1 MRPDRIEKEESVLV
15 DVISSE
21 GNPELNDV
29 HLSGKTVDISEMGMR
44 VALTIT
50 VPEKTRLGLR
60 LEMDSDVFRL
70 EGQVRWSLND
80 GQPTLGILL
89 DKDSADYSK
98 WAQLFEL
105 DFD

>member
-21 GNPELNDV
+21 SKPELNDV
-29 HLSGKTVDISEMGMR
+29 HLSGRTVDISEMGMR
-44 VALTIT
+44 VDMTIE

-60 LEMDSDVFRL
+60 LEMDSTVFRL
-70 EGQVRWSLND
+70 EGQVRWCMND

-89 DKDSADYSK
+89 DKDSADYAEWTK
-98 WAQLFEL
+98 LFEL
-105 DFD
+105 EYD